1 MRKKFNITG
10 SCNPERHYMVNS
22 KALFEAVE
30 DLIGA
35 GEYFTINRAR
45 QYGKTTTLYMIWRQ
59 LSDRY
64 TVVPLSL
71 EGIGDRGRFRMQVNY
86 APGGRLDME
95 QVITRFAELMHQ
107 EYRESTVPFLEKEIM
122 MTTPSIEM
130 NYKGL
135 MSDNGYSYPSAQ
147 MLKNIFASSCVE
159 TIARNTHVSTTE
171 AYKRMKDVELF
182 HIHSATCILWTN

>member
-1 MRKKFNITG
+1 
-10 SCNPERHYMVNS
+10 
-22 KALFEAVE
+22 
-30 DLIGA
+30 
-35 GEYFTINRAR
+35 
-45 QYGKTTTLYMIWRQ
+45 
-59 LSDRY
+59 
-64 TVVPLSL
+64 
-71 EGIGDRGRFRMQVNY
+71 
-86 APGGRLDME
+86 
-95 QVITRFAELMHQ
+95 
-107 EYRESTVPFLEKEIM
+107 

-182 HIHSATCILWTN
+182 RDVIFPCYETLHTQSREIATEDLLEAIKVREAKQNKNQL